1 MTTARPSISA
11 SVPAWCARYAPPPK
25 VEFPRLDRFELLPVF
40 RGGEKEADDTEQ
52 GLAMAARVQAATE
65 LAVAEGLAALRVG
78 DRLPE
83 LGYHLGDYA
92 REVLDIAPRTALN
105 LVHLARELRT
115 RPLLRAALRGGTV
128 TMRAA
133 QAVLPVARGDDEAAW
148 VELASRETVRALEE
162 AVKAERAGA
171 PGDEDEWGR
180 WTVGCTPEDR
190 EVIDDALARAGQ
202 ELPGSKTFERLAAMA
217 QEFLGAFPEGDADV
231 EDGARRTLREHFRSR
246 DEREARLAQ
255 REAALEDETGRW
267 VSLERIPPWIAP
279 AEGFDEL
286 SSAAEIDAALRAL
299 ARHREGWDEYV
310 GWTAEMIRR
319 SGMHLILGFRSFR
332 HYVEERLGMPGR
344 AVEQRAVLEEKIW
357 GSPALRAARASGL
370 SYERL
375 RALSRLPE
383 AEIRDWTRRARRMT
397 VAALRRE
404 LEAAEER
411 QTRARGKLAA
421 QVPRSVASVL
431 AAAIAT
437 ARALAGA
444 PIPAGRCLGLIARH
458 FLDVWGPP
466 AKARTR
472 SQKVRARDDGHCQVP
487 GCSHDASHAHHMI
500 YRSHGGGDELENQIG
515 VCAFH
520 HQRCIHGGSL
530 AVRGEAPDGLTWFL
544 NGREW
549 DGMP

>member
-1 MTTARPSISA
+1 VTTARPSSPT

-65 LAVAEGLAALRVG
+65 LAIAEGLAALRVG
-78 DRLPE
+78 DRLAE

-133 QAVLPVARGDDEAAW
+133 QTVLPVARGEDEAAW
-148 VELASRETVRALEE
+148 VELASRETIRALEE
-162 AVKAERAGA
+162 AVKAERAVAG
-171 PGDEDEWGR
+171 EEEWGR
-180 WTVGCTPEDR
+180 WTVGCKPEDR
-190 EVIDDALARAGQ
+190 DVIDDALARAGQ
-202 ELPGSKTFERLAAMA
+202 ELPGSKTFERLEAMA
-217 QEFLGAFPEGDADV
+217 QEFLGAFPDADV
-231 EDGARRTLREHFRSR
+231 EDGERRTLREHFRSQ
-246 DEREARLAQ
+246 DEREARRAQ

-267 VSLERIPPWIAP
+267 VSLKRLPPWVAP
-279 AEGFDEL
+279 DEGFDQL

-299 ARHREGWDEYV
+299 ARHGEGWEEYV

-319 SGMHLILGFRSFR
+319 SGMHLILGFTSFR

-357 GSPALRAARASGL
+357 GSPALRGARASGL

-375 RALSRLPE
+375 RALSHLPE
-383 AEIRDWTRRARRMT
+383 AEIREWTPRARLMT
-397 VAALRRE
+397 VAAIRRE
-404 LEAAEER
+404 LDAAEER
-411 QTRARGKLAA
+411 QMRARGKLAA
-421 QVPRSVASVL
+421 SVPMSVASVL

-437 ARALAGA
+437 VRALLGA
-444 PIPAGRCLGLIARH
+444 PIPAGRCLGAVARH
-458 FLDVWGPP
+458 FLEVWGPP
-466 AKARTR
+466 AEAKSR
-472 SQKVRARDDGHCQVP
+472 SQKVRARDEEHCQVP
-487 GCSHDASHAHHMI
+487 GCSHRAAHAHHII
-500 YRSHGGGDELENQIG
+500 YRSHGGGEELGNQVA

-520 HQRCIHGGSL
+520 HHRCIHGGFL
-530 AVRGEAPDGLTWFL
+530 AVRGEAPSRLTWIL

-549 DGMP
+549 DGMPGA

>member
-1 MTTARPSISA
+1 
-11 SVPAWCARYAPPPK
+11 VRYAPPPK

-40 RGGEKEADDTEQ
+40 RGGEKEADDTEL
-52 GLAMAARVQAATE
+52 GLTMAARVQAATE
-65 LAVAEGLAALRVG
+65 LAIAEGLAALRVG
-78 DRLPE
+78 DRLAE

-133 QAVLPVARGDDEAAW
+133 QTVLPVARGEDEASW

-162 AVKAERAGA
+162 AVKAERAVAG
-171 PGDEDEWGR
+171 EEEWGR
-180 WTVGCTPEDR
+180 WTVGCTSEDR
-190 EVIDDALARAGQ
+190 EVVDDALARAGQ
-202 ELPGSKTFERLAAMA
+202 ELPGSKTFERLEAMA
-217 QEFLGAFPEGDADV
+217 QEFLGAFPDAGV
-231 EDGARRTLREHFRSR
+231 EDGEKRTLREHFRSR
-246 DEREARLAQ
+246 DEREAWLAQ
-255 REAALEDETGRW
+255 RKAALEDETGRW
-267 VSLERIPPWIAP
+267 VPLKAIPPWVAP
-279 AEGFDEL
+279 EEGFDEL

-319 SGMHLILGFRSFR
+319 SGMHLILGFTSFR

-357 GSPALRAARASGL
+357 GSPALRAAREWGL

-375 RALSRLPE
+375 RVLSHLPE
-383 AEIRDWTRRARRMT
+383 AEIRAWTPRARVMT

-421 QVPRSVASVL
+421 QVPRSVASCSRRPSRPCAPWSGRRSRPEDASGWSRGTSSTSGVRRQSR
-431 AAAIAT
+431 
-437 ARALAGA
+437 RA
-444 PIPAGRCLGLIARH
+444 
-458 FLDVWGPP
+458 
-466 AKARTR
+466 ARTR
-472 SQKVRARDDGHCQVP
+472 SGRATAGTARSRVAATTRP
-487 GCSHDASHAHHMI
+487 MRITWSTARTAEVTSSRTRSASA
-500 YRSHGGGDELENQIG
+500 RSITTGASTAAI
-515 VCAFH
+515 
-520 HQRCIHGGSL
+520 S
-530 AVRGEAPDGLTWFL
+530 P
-544 NGREW
+544 
-549 DGMP
+549 

>member
-1 MTTARPSISA
+1 MRTSRPA
-11 SVPAWCARYAPPPK
+11 TPTPEPAWCARYAPPPK
-25 VEFPRLDRFELLPVF
+25 IELPRLDRFELLPVF

-65 LAVAEGLAALRVG
+65 LAIAEGLAALRAG
-78 DRLPE
+78 NRLAE
-83 LGYHLGDYA
+83 LGYHLDDYA
-92 REVLDIAPRTALN
+92 REVLDIAPRTALH

-133 QAVLPVARGDDEAAW
+133 QTVLPVARDEDEAAW

-162 AVKAERAGA
+162 AVKAELASAG
-171 PGDEDEWGR
+171 EEEWGR

-190 EVIDDALARAGQ
+190 AAIDDALARAGQ
-202 ELPGSKTFERLAAMA
+202 ELPGSKTFERLEAVA
-217 QEFLGAFPEGDADV
+217 QEFLGAFPEGDAGV
-231 EDGARRTLREHFRSR
+231 EDGERRTLREHFRSH
-246 DEREARLAQ
+246 DEREALRAS
-255 REAALEDETGRW
+255 RKAALEDETGRW
-267 VSLERIPPWIAP
+267 ASLPRIPPWIAP
-279 AEGFDEL
+279 DAGFDEL
-286 SSAAEIDAALRAL
+286 SSAAEIDATLRAL

-319 SGMHLILGFRSFR
+319 SGMHLILGFHSFR

-344 AVEQRAVLEEKIW
+344 AVEQRAALEERIW
-357 GSPALRAARASGL
+357 GSPALRAARGSGL

-383 AEIRDWTRRARRMT
+383 AEIRAWTPRARTMT

-411 QTRARGKLAA
+411 QMRARGKLAA

-431 AAAIAT
+431 AAALAT
-437 ARALAGA
+437 VRALVGA
-444 PIPAGRCLGLIARH
+444 PIPAGRCLGLVARH

-466 AKARTR
+466 ARARSR
-472 SQKVRARDDGHCQVP
+472 SQKVRVRDEEHCQVP
-487 GCSHDASHAHHMI
+487 GCSHRASHAHHVI
-500 YRSHGGGDELENQIG
+500 YRSRGGGEELENQVG

-520 HQRCIHGGSL
+520 HLRCIHGGFLS
-530 AVRGEAPDGLTWFL
+530 VRGAAPSGLTWLL

-549 DGMP
+549 DGMSA